1 MYQKVCIYICSNVK
15 CKSPGAPQAFCP
27 DTDPFVD
34 GLFPWSEVFIQHL
47 ETLDVKQRIK
57 KQNYLVI
64 PRVVGPE
71 LALAVLKA
79 ECSTAGHVSDFDAL
93 CGVQLVNIIIFIVI
107 IITFVVYKL
116 CPEYFV
122 SSSSEQ
128 SEQFK

>member
-1 MYQKVCIYICSNVK
+1 MYVCSNVK
-15 CKSPGAPQAFCP
+15 WTSPGAPQAFCP
-27 DTDPFVD
+27 ETDPFVD

-47 ETLDVKQRIK
+47 DTLDAKQRIRSK
-57 KQNYLVI
+57 ILVI
-64 PRVVGPE
+64 PRVVRPE

-79 ECSTAGHVSDFDAL
+79 ECSTAGHVSDFDSL

-122 SSSSEQ
+122 SSTSEQ
-128 SEQFK
+128 SEQFKK

>member
-1 MYQKVCIYICSNVK
+1 MNSE
-15 CKSPGAPQAFCP
+15 SPGAPQAFCP
-27 DTDPFVD
+27 ETDPFVD

-79 ECSTAGHVSDFDAL
+79 ERSTSGHISNLDAL
-93 CGVQLVNIIIFIVI
+93 RRVQVVPGVLRV
-107 IITFVVYKL
+107 L
-116 CPEYFV
+116 LD
-122 SSSSEQ
+122 
-128 SEQFK
+128 